1 MRGKVIGLCLTAVL
15 LRITPAYAGKSFSS
29 DGTSVNI
36 EDHPRLCGE
45 KCQEST
51 PRSTTAGSP
60 PPMRGKELI
69 DSRPCPVYRITPA
82 YAGKS
87 GVLVILCYFLWDPP
101 RLCGEKHQLGEN
113 SHQNRGS
120 PPPMRGKVLRENGS
134 VYEIRITPAYAG
146 KSKLGSNG
154 CSFPVGSPPPM
165 RGKASSPLTFFALP
179 RITPA
184 YAGKRSMNLFPA
196 AKSWDHPRLC
206 GEKWH
211 IGQSITLQKGSPPPM
226 RGKVIL

>member
-1 MRGKVIGLCLTAVL
+1 MRGKAIDQLKYGA
-15 LRITPAYAGKSFSS
+15 IS
-29 DGTSVNI
+29 

-45 KCQEST
+45 KFDSWG
-51 PRSTTAGSP
+51 ALIWILGSP
-60 PPMRGKELI
+60 PPMRGKVAA
-69 DSRPCPVYRITPA
+69 SCSPRFCNRITPA

-87 GVLVILCYFLWDPP
+87 GVLVILCYFLWDHP